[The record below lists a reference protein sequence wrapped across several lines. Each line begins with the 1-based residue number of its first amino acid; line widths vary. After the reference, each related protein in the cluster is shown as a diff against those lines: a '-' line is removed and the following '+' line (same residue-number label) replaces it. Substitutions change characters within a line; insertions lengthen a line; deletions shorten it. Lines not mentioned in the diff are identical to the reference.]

1 MTYGRRFLS
10 VSPAVFLTS
19 RAVQSSLSFM
29 ADVIEPAASG
39 RAKCKGCNRPI
50 AKLDLRFGEKY
61 ANPYAEG
68 EAVVWFHL
76 SCAALM
82 RPEKVLVALD
92 AFARDVP
99 DADALRRFAT
109 VGVTHRRLPRLV
121 GAERA
126 SSGRARCRSCHEVI
140 EKGAF
145 RLRLQMFEEGRVN
158 PLGTIHAACS
168 EAYLGTRD
176 ILDRLAL
183 LAPEL
188 NADDIAE
195 LRVALASAPPAGPE
209 LAKTRGAGDMDLD
222 ADSAEE
228 SSSTKA
234 S

>member
-1 MTYGRRFLS
+1 
-10 VSPAVFLTS
+10 
-19 RAVQSSLSFM
+19 M

-50 AKLDLRFGEKY
+50 AKSDLRFGEKY

-68 EAVVWFHL
+68 EAVAWFHL

-82 RPEKVLVALD
+82 RPEKVLAVLD
-92 AFARDVP
+92 ADAGDVP
-99 DADALRRFAT
+99 NVDALRRFAT
-109 VGVTHRRLPRLV
+109 AGVAHRRLPRLV

-126 SSGRARCRSCHEVI
+126 SSGRAHCRSCHEAI

-176 ILDRLAL
+176 IVDRLAI

-188 NADDIAE
+188 TGDDLTE
-195 LRVALASAPPAGPE
+195 LRAALASAPPSGPE
-209 LAKTRGAGDMDLD
+209 LAKTRGAGDAEFA

-228 SSSTKA
+228 TSSTKA

>member
-1 MTYGRRFLS
+1 
-10 VSPAVFLTS
+10 
-19 RAVQSSLSFM
+19 M
-29 ADVIEPAASG
+29 ADLIEPAASG

-68 EAVVWFHL
+68 EAVAWFHL

-92 AFARDVP
+92 AFAGDVP
-99 DADALRRFAT
+99 NLDTLRQFAT
-109 VGVTHRRLPRLV
+109 VGVAHRRLPRLV

-126 SSGRARCRSCHEVI
+126 SSGRAHCRSCHQVI
-140 EKGAF
+140 DKGVF

-176 ILDRLAL
+176 IVERLAL
-183 LAPEL
+183 LTPEL
-188 NADDIAE
+188 TADDLAE
-195 LRVALASAPPAGPE
+195 LRIALASAPPAGPE
-209 LAKTRGAGDMDLD
+209 LAKTRGAGEADFD